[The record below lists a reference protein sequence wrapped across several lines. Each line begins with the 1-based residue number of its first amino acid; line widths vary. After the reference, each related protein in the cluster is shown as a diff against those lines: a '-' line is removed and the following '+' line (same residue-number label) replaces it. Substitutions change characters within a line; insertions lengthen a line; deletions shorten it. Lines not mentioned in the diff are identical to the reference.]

1 MSAFVLICHTSCLL
15 KFGHQTLNC
24 PSIRYI
30 VPAKIFPALPL
41 YQKNWFCGKVRFDD
55 FYPLLRST
63 PSPWTHIGVKKISQ
77 ACCLH
82 HLKNMEK
89 KLKDTILGWKTN
101 RVLFLNHPVFG
112 HKEYTQSFNLDLCFT
127 VLCHCVKC
135 VRIRS
140 YSGPYFS
147 AFSPNVGKYGPE

>member
-63 PSPWTHIGVKKISQ
+63 PSPWTILVSKKSLRPAVYTTWKIWK
-77 ACCLH
+77 
-82 HLKNMEK
+82 KN
-89 KLKDTILGWKTN
+89 WKTQFWDEKQIGYFFWTTLYLVTKN
-101 RVLFLNHPVFG
+101 IHSLSTSTYVLLYSVTAWNVSVFG
-112 HKEYTQSFNLDLCFT
+112 VIL
-127 VLCHCVKC
+127 
-135 VRIRS
+135 VRIFPHS
-140 YSGPYFS
+140 
-147 AFSPNVGKYGPE
+147 VQM

>member
-77 ACCLH
+77 ACYLH

-89 KLKDTILGWKTN
+89 NWKTQLWDEKQIGYFFWTTLYLVTKN
-101 RVLFLNHPVFG
+101 MHSLSTSTYVLLYSVTAWNVSVFG
-112 HKEYTQSFNLDLCFT
+112 VIL
-127 VLCHCVKC
+127 
-135 VRIRS
+135 VRIFPHS
-140 YSGPYFS
+140 
-147 AFSPNVGKYGPE
+147 VQM

>member
-15 KFGHQTLNC
+15 KFSHQTLNC

-41 YQKNWFCGKVRFDD
+41 YQKNWFCGKVRFDY

-77 ACCLH
+77 ACYLH

-89 KLKDTILGWKTN
+89 NWKTQFWDEKQIGYFFWTTLYLVTKN
-101 RVLFLNHPVFG
+101 IHSLSTSTYVLLYSVTAWNVSVFG
-112 HKEYTQSFNLDLCFT
+112 VIL
-127 VLCHCVKC
+127 
-135 VRIRS
+135 VRIFPHS
-140 YSGPYFS
+140 
-147 AFSPNVGKYGPE
+147 VQM

>member
-41 YQKNWFCGKVRFDD
+41 YQKNWFCGKVRFDY

-77 ACCLH
+77 ACYLH

-89 KLKDTILGWKTN
+89 NWKTQLWDEKQIGYFFWTTLYLVTKN
-101 RVLFLNHPVFG
+101 IHSLSTSTYVLLYSVTAWNVSVFG
-112 HKEYTQSFNLDLCFT
+112 VIL
-127 VLCHCVKC
+127 
-135 VRIRS
+135 VRIFPHS
-140 YSGPYFS
+140 
-147 AFSPNVGKYGPE
+147 VQM